1 MRPPWRPS
9 WAWSVPGPHWV
20 LLRPLL
26 GHVRSLL
33 GPFCGTLG
41 AVLWHSWVLWRP
53 PWRPSWAWSVPGP
66 THHSIPFHCFP
77 NPPRTSHSSPVLR
90 TPSHFSAFLPTSLYP
105 SPSSPPDFPHS
116 SRAYSPFLRPPP
128 ASSPFFPVSP
138 FYSIWP
144 LPSSSQLVRILP
156 HSALFRIPPHSSP
169 LQSTPRIPPLPPH
182 STHFSA
188 PSHCT
193 PPYSP
198 PSPGNLPTPPHCPS
212 VLSSLL
218 HSAPLDSSA
227 LLRTPP
233 HPTPP
238 HSLHLFRHSSALLP
252 NPAHSSSRASPQQ
265 YPHSSPF
272 LRSLLHSP
280 SFLIIPPHYT
290 SPCHRLRRPQHFPF
304 TTVERKMFAPLR
316 F

>member
-1 MRPPWRPS
+1 MGMVR
-9 WAWSVPGPHWV
+9 AGA
-20 LLRPLL
+20 PLGSLEASL
-26 GHVRSLL
+26 GACEVS
-33 GPFCGTLG
+33 LG
-41 AVLWHSWVLWRP
+41 AVLWHSWGRLVALVGP
-53 PWRPSWAWSVPGP
+53 LEASVEALLGVVRAGSHTPF
-66 THHSIPFHCFP
+66 HSIPFHCFP

-188 PSHCT
+188 PSRST

-280 SFLIIPPHYT
+280 
-290 SPCHRLRRPQHFPF
+290 
-304 TTVERKMFAPLR
+304 
-316 F
+316 